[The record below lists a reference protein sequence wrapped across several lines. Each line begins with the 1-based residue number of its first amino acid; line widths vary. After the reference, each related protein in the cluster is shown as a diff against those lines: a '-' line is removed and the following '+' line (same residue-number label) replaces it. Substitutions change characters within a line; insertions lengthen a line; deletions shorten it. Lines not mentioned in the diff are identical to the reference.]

1 MHGSPL
7 LSFYRANPI
16 VCHPFCLSRYLPSSH
31 ITYCKKMLLRLILSC
46 ALAGL
51 CGLSLQAQPGERTF
65 TRADTLR
72 GMLTPLRSCY
82 DVRFYHLSIKVDTAT
97 RAIAGFNTIRFSV
110 VNDFDVMQLD
120 LFENMTIEKIVFDG
134 QTDVRFER
142 ELTAVYVHFPR
153 QLKRKAV
160 HEITIHY
167 SGVPMEA
174 RRPPWAGGF
183 TWARDG
189 EGNPWVAVTCQ
200 GTGASL
206 WWPNKDHQSDEPDS
220 MLISVA
226 VPSNLMNISNG
237 RLRQKQDLGNGWTRY
252 DWFVSY
258 PINNYNVTLNIGRF
272 AHFGDVY
279 VNGKDTLTLDYY
291 VLPENLEKAQRQ
303 FAQVKPMMQC
313 FEKYFGPYPFIRDGY
328 KLIEAPHTGMEHQS
342 AVAYGN
348 HYIQGY
354 RGNASSEV
362 GLMFDFI
369 IVHETAHEWW
379 GNSVTS
385 NDIADMWIHE
395 SFGAYAEAVYVE
407 CLFGYDKAMS
417 YVNGKKSNVLN
428 DRPIMGT
435 YGVHHRGSGDMYD
448 KGQLV
453 LNTLRHAIN
462 NDSLW
467 WDILRT
473 IQQRFKYKSI
483 DGDDIFKL
491 VNEKTRQDWGYF
503 FEQYLKRTNP
513 PTLEVEVTK
522 RGPAVTLRYRWRAE
536 VEDFRMPIKVTS
548 EEGVYIFITP
558 TTTWQTMRVDKLAPE
573 KFRVAEDQF
582 YVNTRVRIR
591 YIDPAQKE

>member
-7 LSFYRANPI
+7 LPFYRANPI
-16 VCHPFCLSRYLPSSH
+16 VCHPFCLSRQLPSSH
-31 ITYCKKMLLRLILSC
+31 IIYRKKMLLRLILSC

-82 DVRFYHLSIKVDTAT
+82 DVRFYHLSIKVDTTT

-110 VNDFDVMQLD
+110 VNDFDLMQLD

-220 MLISVA
+220 MLISVT

-258 PINNYNVTLNIGRF
+258 PINNYNVTLNIGKF

-417 YVNGKKSNVLN
+417 YVNGKKPNVLN

-491 VNEKTRQDWGYF
+491 VNGKTRQDWGYF

-522 RGPAVTLRYRWRAE
+522 KGPAVTLRYRWRAE

-582 YVNTRVRIR
+582 YVNTKVSIR
-591 YIDPAQKE
+591 YVDPARKE

>member
-1 MHGSPL
+1 M
-7 LSFYRANPI
+7 
-16 VCHPFCLSRYLPSSH
+16 V
-31 ITYCKKMLLRLILSC
+31 LRFLCSIMC
-46 ALAGL
+46 FAALAL
-51 CGLSLQAQPGERTF
+51 EVPAQPQRMTF

-82 DVRFYHLSIKVDTAT
+82 DVTFYHLSIKVDTAT
-97 RAIAGFNTIRFSV
+97 RAIGGFTSIRFAV
-110 VNDFDVMQLD
+110 VNDFDVMQID
-120 LFENMTIEKIVFDG
+120 LFENMTIEKIVLDG
-134 QTDVRFER
+134 EAGLSFER
-142 ELTAVYVHFPR
+142 ELTAVYVHIPR
-153 QLKRKAV
+153 QLKRGTV
-160 HEITIHY
+160 HVMTIQY

-174 RRPPWAGGF
+174 KRPPWAGGF

-189 EGNPWVAVTCQ
+189 HGNPWIAVTCQ

-220 MLISVA
+220 MLISVT
-226 VPSNLMNISNG
+226 VPSNLMDVSNG
-237 RLRQKQDLGNGWTRY
+237 RLRKKENLGNGWTRY

-258 PINNYNVTLNIGRF
+258 PINNYNVTLNIGAF
-272 AHFGDVY
+272 AHFSDVY
-279 VNGKDTLTLDYY
+279 ISGTDTLTLDYY
-291 VLPENLEKAQRQ
+291 VLPENLEKAQQQ

-348 HYIQGY
+348 HYLQGY

-395 SFGAYAEAVYVE
+395 SFGAYAEALYVE

-428 DRPIMGT
+428 DRPIIGT
-435 YGVHHRGSGDMYD
+435 HGVHHRGSGDMYD

-462 NDSLW
+462 NDSVW
-467 WDILRT
+467 WDILKT
-473 IQQRFKYKSI
+473 IQQRFRYKSI
-483 DGDDIFKL
+483 DGDDIFTL
-491 VNEKTRQDWGYF
+491 VNAKTKQDWGYF

-513 PTLEVEVTK
+513 PTLEAEITK
-522 RGPAVTLRYRWRAE
+522 KGPAGTLRYRWRAD
-536 VEDFRMPIKVTS
+536 VEDFRMPIRITGGR
-548 EEGVYIFITP
+548 GVSLLINP
-558 TTTWQTMRVDKLAPE
+558 TTTWQTMRVDRLAPE
-573 KFRVAEDQF
+573 QFRVVEDQF
-582 YVNTRVRIR
+582 YVDTKIRIK
-591 YIDPAQKE
+591 YVDPEWKE